1 MKRLAL
7 SSLAIVLSSL
17 AISSPAIAKP
27 VNFNSPE
34 ADLNGDNVVTMV
46 ELSQYHLERSTHK

>member
-1 MKRLAL
+1 MKRLVL

-34 ADLNGDNVVTMV
+34 ADLNSDDVVTMV
-46 ELSQYHLERSTHK
+46 ELSQYHLDHGTK